1 MTTSR
6 ALSWIRDAARTIS
19 TAGFTKVAAAV
30 LIVVLAA
37 GCTIQV
43 SPPSAGSSGS
53 QGASQS
59 GVTTTA
65 RTSPGCATCSQL
77 MSEFPELAAIG
88 LSALEDLLEQ
98 YGPDVAVLLWAAALI
113 LDL

>member
-6 ALSWIRDAARTIS
+6 ALSWIHDAARTIS
-19 TAGFTKVAAAV
+19 RAGFLKVAAAV
-30 LIVVLAA
+30 LIAVLAA

-43 SPPSAGSSGS
+43 SPPAGSSGS

-65 RTSPGCATCSQL
+65 KTSPGCATCSQL

-88 LSALEDLLEQ
+88 LSALEDLLEK